1 MNNCSLYI
9 YNKQLIRNEQYINNN
24 NWLFNYISDDDIGI
38 VFGILF

>member
-24 NWLFNYISDDDIGI
+24 NWLFNYISDDDIRI
-38 VFGILF
+38 VFGFLF

>member
-24 NWLFNYISDDDIGI
+24 NWLFNYISDDDIRI
-38 VFGILF
+38 VFSFLF

>member
-24 NWLFNYISDDDIGI
+24 NWLFNYISNDDIRI